1 MLPSTTHRDIMPITK
16 FLQEARQFEIL
27 TLHRSH
33 RRADLRDTHVPFSG
47 SPHRHP
53 FANDKFILVVD
64 PYSSTLYYEFNT
76 DDIDF
81 VEELPSI
88 VNLEGDTMTMVLIWV
103 KKKSLA
109 LRCSPFVVDS
119 PALGQKE

>member
-1 MLPSTTHRDIMPITK
+1 MMPITK
-16 FLQEARQFEIL
+16 FLQQAKHFEIL
-27 TLHRSH
+27 TVRESH
-33 RRADLRDTHVPFSG
+33 RYANLRDTHVPFSG

-53 FANDKFILVVD
+53 YLADKFILMAD
-64 PYSSTLYYEFNT
+64 PYCSSFYYEFNT
-76 DDIDF
+76 KDIDF

-88 VNLEGDTMTMVLIWV
+88 VNLEGETITMVLVWV

-119 PALGQKE
+119 FSPGRG

>member
-1 MLPSTTHRDIMPITK
+1 MPITK
-16 FLQEARQFEIL
+16 FLQEAKKFEIL
-27 TLHRSH
+27 TVKESRQ
-33 RRADLRDTHVPFSG
+33 RFPDLRDTHVPFSG

-53 FANDKFILVVD
+53 YAAHKFILMAD
-64 PYSSTLYYEFNT
+64 PYCSSLYYEFDN

-88 VNLEGDTMTMVLIWV
+88 VNLDGETMTMVLIWV
-103 KKKSLA
+103 KKQSLA

-119 PALGQKE
+119 LLPGSLG

>member
-1 MLPSTTHRDIMPITK
+1 MPITK
-16 FLQEARQFEIL
+16 FLQGARQFEIL
-27 TLHRSH
+27 TLRESH
-33 RRADLRDTHVPFSG
+33 RYADLRDTHVPFSG
-47 SPHRHP
+47 SPHRHHSD
-53 FANDKFILVVD
+53 ADKFILVVD

-76 DDIDF
+76 EDIDF

-88 VNLEGDTMTMVLIWV
+88 VNLEGETMTMVLIWV

-119 PALGQKE
+119 VSLGRRG

>member
-1 MLPSTTHRDIMPITK
+1 MPITK

-27 TLHRSH
+27 TLREST
-33 RRADLRDTHVPFSG
+33 RYADLRDTHVPFSG

-53 FANDKFILVVD
+53 YDESKFILMAD
-64 PYSSTLYYEFNT
+64 PYCSSLYYEFNT
-76 DDIDF
+76 EDIDV

-88 VNLEGDTMTMVLIWV
+88 VNLDGETMTMVLIWV
-103 KKKSLA
+103 KKMSLA

-119 PALGQKE
+119 LSPLARGR

>member
-1 MLPSTTHRDIMPITK
+1 MPITK
-16 FLQEARQFEIL
+16 FLQQAKQFEIL
-27 TLHRSH
+27 TLRESH
-33 RRADLRDTHVPFSG
+33 RYANLRDTHVPFSG

-53 FANDKFILVVD
+53 HLADKFILMTD
-64 PYSSTLYYEFNT
+64 PYCSSLYYEFNT

-88 VNLEGDTMTMVLIWV
+88 VNLEGETITMVLVWV

-119 PALGQKE
+119 LSSDGRRG

>member
-1 MLPSTTHRDIMPITK
+1 MPITK

-27 TLHRSH
+27 TLRPSH
-33 RRADLRDTHVPFSG
+33 RHADLRATHVPFSG

-53 FANDKFILVVD
+53 HDPHKFILMAD
-64 PYSSTLYYEFNT
+64 PYCSSLYYEFNT

-88 VNLEGDTMTMVLIWV
+88 VNLEGQTMTMVLIWV
-103 KKKSLA
+103 KKNSLA

-119 PALGQKE
+119 LSPVGRRG

>member
-1 MLPSTTHRDIMPITK
+1 MPINK
-16 FLQEARQFEIL
+16 FLQEARKFEIL
-27 TLHRSH
+27 TMKEIHRFT
-33 RRADLRDTHVPFSG
+33 DLRDTHVPFSG

-53 FANDKFILVVD
+53 YAAHKFILMAD
-64 PYSSTLYYEFNT
+64 PYCSSLYYEFNN

-88 VNLEGDTMTMVLIWV
+88 VNLEGETMTMVLVWV

-109 LRCSPFVVDS
+109 VRCSPFLVDS
-119 PALGQKE
+119 QPSASRLG